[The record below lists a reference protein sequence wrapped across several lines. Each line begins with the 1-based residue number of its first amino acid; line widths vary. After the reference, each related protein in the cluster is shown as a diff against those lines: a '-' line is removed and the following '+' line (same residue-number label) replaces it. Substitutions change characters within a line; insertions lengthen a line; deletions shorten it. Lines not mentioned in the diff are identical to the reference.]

1 MTQLKERLGSNVN
14 SLPGGFRQ
22 RLALACAL
30 LHEPEVLFLDEPTG
44 GVDPVMRREFFAL
57 IDELSRSGT
66 TIFLT
71 THFLDEAEYCH
82 RVALIAAATKL
93 AEGTPTQLKQKVG
106 DRLLL
111 EVRTDDP
118 AAARDALK
126 ELELVDD
133 VQIFGAG
140 VHVAARRGVEKEEAL
155 RRVAEALEKAGVKAR
170 EPEEIPPTLEDVF
183 LRLTAEARR

>member
-1 MTQLKERLGSNVN
+1 M
-14 SLPGGFRQ
+14 
-22 RLALACAL
+22 
-30 LHEPEVLFLDEPTG
+30 
-44 GVDPVMRREFFAL
+44 
-57 IDELSRSGT
+57 

-106 DRLLL
+106 DRVLL
-111 EVRTDDP
+111 EVRADDP
-118 AAARDALK
+118 AAAREALRK
-126 ELELVDD
+126 LELVED

-140 VHVAARRGVEKEEAL
+140 VHVAARRGVEKGDAL
-155 RRVAEALEKAGVKAR
+155 GGVAEALRKAGVKAG

-183 LRLTAEARR
+183 LRLTSEVRT